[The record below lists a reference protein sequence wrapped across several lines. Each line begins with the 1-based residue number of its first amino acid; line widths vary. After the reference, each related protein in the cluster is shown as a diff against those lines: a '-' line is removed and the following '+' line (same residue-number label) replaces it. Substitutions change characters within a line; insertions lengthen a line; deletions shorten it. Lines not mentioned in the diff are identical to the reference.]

1 VSKPVAIV
9 LSVLA
14 LGVMSLII
22 LGRLGGP
29 PNDPEAAR
37 SAASSAG
44 CEGEMAVTLRG
55 SGRTDMTPEQA
66 CDVVKQLQRDGANSP
81 R

>member
-1 VSKPVAIV
+1 MSKPVAIV

-37 SAASSAG
+37 SAASSAD
-44 CEGEMAVTLRG
+44 CEGRCCHLRG